1 MIDCM
6 DYQKYREERNKDFI
20 CRNYGNNAPFWK
32 HNYGR
37 RQKTVLLDCK
47 ICWVDTSPPGTNW
60 NFSLC
65 GKPWALAIDR
75 SLNLHHTPCPL
86 SPAGRIGAAPQM
98 ICRPAAKMRQGFF
111 NKN

>member
-6 DYQKYREERNKDFI
+6 DYQKYRGERNKDFI

-47 ICWVDTSPPGTNW
+47 ICWKVTSLPGTNW

-65 GKPWALAIDR
+65 GKRLALAVHR
-75 SLNLHHTPCPL
+75 HLNLSSYALLFPF
-86 SPAGRIGAAPQM
+86 SVGRIEAQM
-98 ICRPAAKMRQGFF
+98 FCYPAATLRQGFF